1 MAAVNPDADNREI
14 ILAAAERL
22 MAQKGIRD
30 SSLAE
35 IAKAAGISR
44 GTLYY
49 HYRSKE
55 ELILDIAENHMRT
68 LTDKLV
74 VLAESR
80 ADMGL
85 SALLERLF
93 REILADDTRSSLHLH
108 IMHEVFEGSEAIR
121 KRMDRSYD
129 EWLSLSES
137 QLRRLGVAPGELKD
151 VSRLVIAAIDGLI
164 LQKKVAVRP
173 DDVRERKIARIL
185 AEGIEQRTRAG
196 KVRNQ
201 GKPRNV

>member
-1 MAAVNPDADNREI
+1 MAAVNPDADSREL

-22 MAQKGIRD
+22 MAKKGIQD

-55 ELILDIAENHMRT
+55 ELILDIAEGHMKS
-68 LTDKLV
+68 LTGKFV
-74 VLAESR
+74 TLAESR

-85 SALLERLF
+85 SSLLERLF
-93 REILADDTRSSLHLH
+93 TEILADDTRSSLHLH

-121 KRMDRSYD
+121 KRMDRSYG
-129 EWLSLSES
+129 EWLALSEV
-137 QLRRLGVAPGELKD
+137 QLAKLGTGTRDLKD
-151 VSRLVIAAIDGLI
+151 ISRLVIAAIDGLI
-164 LQKKVAVRP
+164 LQKKVSDRP
-173 DDVRERKIARIL
+173 GGVQERKIARIL
-185 AEGIEQRTRAG
+185 AEGIEQRALAG
-196 KVRNQ
+196 KGRNHK
-201 GKPRNV
+201 GSRNV

>member
-1 MAAVNPDADNREI
+1 MAAVNPDADSREV
-14 ILAAAERL
+14 ILASAERL
-22 MAQKGIRD
+22 MARKGIRD

-55 ELILDIAENHMRT
+55 ELILDIAEGHMKA
-68 LTDKLV
+68 LTGKFV
-74 VLAESR
+74 ALAESR
-80 ADMGL
+80 ADMAL

-93 REILADDTRSSLHLH
+93 SEILADDTRSSLHLH

-121 KRMDRSYD
+121 KRMDSSYG
-129 EWLSLSES
+129 EWLSLSEA
-137 QLRRLGVAPGELKD
+137 QLRRLGVAPRDLKD

-164 LQKKVAVRP
+164 LQKKVSSRP
-173 DDVRERKIARIL
+173 EGVQERRIARIL
-185 AEGIEQRTRAG
+185 AEGIGLRALAG
-196 KVRNQ
+196 KGRNQ
-201 GKPRNV
+201 TGSHNV

>member
-1 MAAVNPDADNREI
+1 MAAVNPDADSREV
-14 ILAAAERL
+14 ILASAERL
-22 MAQKGIRD
+22 MARKGIRD

-55 ELILDIAENHMRT
+55 ELILDIAEGHMRS
-68 LTDKLV
+68 LTGKFV
-74 VLAESR
+74 SMAESR

-93 REILADDTRSSLHLH
+93 SEILADDTRSSLHLH

-121 KRMDRSYD
+121 KRMDSSYG
-129 EWLSLSES
+129 EWLSLSEA
-137 QLRRLGVAPGELKD
+137 QLRKLGIASRDLKD

-164 LQKKVAVRP
+164 LQKKVSPRP
-173 DDVRERKIARIL
+173 EDVQARRIARIL
-185 AEGIEQRTRAG
+185 AEGIEKRALAG
-196 KVRNQ
+196 KGRSQ
-201 GKPRNV
+201 KGSHDD

>member
-1 MAAVNPDADNREI
+1 MAAVNPDADNREV

-22 MAQKGIRD
+22 MAKRGIKD

-55 ELILDIAENHMRT
+55 ELILDIAEGHMKA
-68 LTDKLV
+68 LTGKFV
-74 VLAESR
+74 ALAESR

-85 SALLERLF
+85 SSLLEGLF
-93 REILADDTRSSLHLH
+93 AEILADGTRSSLHLH

-121 KRMDRSYD
+121 KRMDRSYG

-137 QLRRLGVAPGELKD
+137 QLRKLGVGARDLKD

-164 LQKKVAVRP
+164 LQKKVSDRP
-173 DDVRERKIARIL
+173 DGIQERRIARVL
-185 AEGIEQRTRAG
+185 AEGIERRALAG
-196 KVRNQ
+196 KGRNQ
-201 GKPRNV
+201 SGSRNV

>member
-1 MAAVNPDADNREI
+1 MAAVNPDADSREI
-14 ILAAAERL
+14 ILAAAEGL
-22 MAQKGIRD
+22 MAMKGIRD

-35 IAKAAGISR
+35 IAEAAGISR

-55 ELILDIAENHMRT
+55 DLILDIAEGHMKS
-68 LTDKLV
+68 LTGKFV
-74 VLAESR
+74 SLAESR

-93 REILADDTRSSLHLH
+93 SEILADETRSSLHLH
-108 IMHEVFEGSEAIR
+108 IMHEVFEGSEAVR
-121 KRMDRSYD
+121 QRMDRSYG

-137 QLRRLGVAPGELKD
+137 QLRRLGIAPRELED

-164 LQKKVAVRP
+164 LQKKVAARP
-173 DDVRERKIARIL
+173 GSVQERRIARIL
-185 AEGIEQRTRAG
+185 ADGIEKRARAG
-196 KVRNQ
+196 KGRNQ
-201 GKPRNV
+201 TVSHNV